1 MKTEYFSIV
10 LRGFWLQCFK
20 VSSNCLICPHWT
32 ESFIAFSNFAGNK
45 DGKTALDIAKDLGNP
60 ESIELV
66 TKCFD
71 VFNFYNFTDI
81 SVIWQFKM
89 FQIWK

>member
-1 MKTEYFSIV
+1 MSI
-10 LRGFWLQCFK
+10 
-20 VSSNCLICPHWT
+20 
-32 ESFIAFSNFAGNK
+32 IAFSNFAGNK

-71 VFNFYNFTDI
+71 VFNFYNYTDI
-81 SVIWQFKM
+81 SANWQFKM